1 MRRGRLQADE
11 AALGSLENDEQST
24 VQSAGV
30 AQTVADRSVPALA
43 GPCLHNVTKRRCWV
57 MQQLFFAQL
66 GTELDTPVVEHRSVS
81 KSLERMKEQRL
92 QRQHTKLQDMLARLR
107 EKLKNTRRVA

>member
-43 GPCLHNVTKRRCWV
+43 RPCLHNVTKRRCLV
-57 MQQLFFAQL
+57 MQLF
-66 GTELDTPVVEHRSVS
+66 VRSCLLRS
-81 KSLERMKEQRL
+81 WALSWTLRL
-92 QRQHTKLQDMLARLR
+92 LSTGASAR
-107 EKLKNTRRVA
+107 AWSA